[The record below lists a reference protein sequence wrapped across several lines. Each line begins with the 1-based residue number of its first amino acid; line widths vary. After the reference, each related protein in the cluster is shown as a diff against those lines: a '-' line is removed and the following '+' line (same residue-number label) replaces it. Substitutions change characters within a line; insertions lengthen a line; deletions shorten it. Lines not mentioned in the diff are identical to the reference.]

1 MYSPPMLAEL
11 LEVSPALV
19 RSWLKRGWLVPTKI
33 EHKLPLLDYAEV
45 TIARQVAALHRSGIA
60 GARLARKLAEIE
72 RHFPDVQRPL
82 AELTIVAD
90 GSRLLVR
97 RGEALV
103 DAAGQRQIDFGALEQ
118 ADETPATI
126 PAGTAQAG
134 RDQPPPEQLVA
145 WAEELEEALDLAGAA
160 EMYRAAMLAG
170 GPTPELCFAL
180 AELLYRLRDTGA
192 ARERYAMAVELDED
206 FVEARCNLGCL
217 LAEEGERELAVA
229 ALEGA
234 LARHGEYA
242 DAHYHLARIH
252 GELGNLEKSFV
263 HWERFLSLAP
273 ESPWADEARH
283 KLAQRAAQHVNK

>member
-1 MYSPPMLAEL
+1 MLAEL
-11 LEVSPALV
+11 LDVSPTLV
-19 RSWLKRGWLVPTKI
+19 RSWLKRGWLVPTRV

-45 TIARQVAALHRSGIA
+45 TIARQLATLHRAGI
-60 GARLARKLAEIE
+60 GGTRLAQKLAQIE
-72 RHFPDVQRPL
+72 RHFPDVERPL
-82 AELTIVAD
+82 AELSIVAD

-103 DAAGQRQIDFGALEQ
+103 DAAGQRQLDFGALEQ
-118 ADETPATI
+118 EEEAPATI
-126 PAGTAQAG
+126 STAQTLAG
-134 RDQPPPEQLVA
+134 RDQPPCEQLVA
-145 WAEELEEALDLAGAA
+145 WAEELEEALDLDGAA
-160 EMYRAAMLAG
+160 DMYRSAMLSG
-170 GPTPELCFAL
+170 GPTPEICFAL
-180 AELLYRLRDTGA
+180 AEVLYRLRQTGA

-217 LAEEGERELAVA
+217 LAEEGEHELAVA

-242 DAHYHLARIH
+242 DAHYHLARIQ
-252 GELGNLEKSFV
+252 GELGNQDKSFV

-283 KLAQRAAQHVNK
+283 KLAERAASQVNK

>member
-1 MYSPPMLAEL
+1 MLAEL
-11 LEVSPALV
+11 LAVSPALV
-19 RSWLKRGWLVPTKI
+19 RSWLKRGWLVPTKV

-45 TIARQVAALHRSGIA
+45 TIARQLATLHRAGIS

-82 AELTIVAD
+82 AELSIVAD

-103 DAAGQRQIDFGALEQ
+103 DAAGQRQIDFGAREQ
-118 ADETPATI
+118 KQETPAPI
-126 PAGTAQAG
+126 PAAATLAG
-134 RDQPPPEQLVA
+134 RDQPPREQLVA
-145 WAEELEEALDLAGAA
+145 WAEELEEVLDLRGAA
-160 EMYRAAMLAG
+160 ELYRAAMLAG
-170 GPTPELCFAL
+170 GPTPEICFAL
-180 AELLYRLRDTGA
+180 AELLYRLRETGA

-234 LARHGEYA
+234 LAHHPGYA
-242 DAHYHLARIH
+242 DAHYHLARIA
-252 GELGNLEKSFV
+252 GELGNSEKSFV

-283 KLAQRAAQHVNK
+283 KLAARDSSEVNK

>member
-1 MYSPPMLAEL
+1 MLAEL
-11 LEVSPALV
+11 LAVSPALV
-19 RSWLKRGWLVPTKI
+19 RSWLKRGWLAPSKV

-45 TIARQVAALHRSGIA
+45 TIARQLAALHRAGISGT
-60 GARLARKLAEIE
+60 RLARKLAEVE

-82 AELTIVAD
+82 AELAIVAD

-103 DAAGQRQIDFGALEQ
+103 DTAGQRQIDFGALEEQ
-118 ADETPATI
+118 EEAPATI
-126 PAGTAQAG
+126 PAAAALAG

-145 WAEELEEALDLAGAA
+145 WAQELEEALDLRGAA
-160 EMYRAAMLAG
+160 EMYRSAMLAG
-170 GPTPELCFAL
+170 GPTPESCFAL
-180 AELLYRLRDTGA
+180 AELLYRLRETGA

-217 LAEEGERELAVA
+217 LAEEGEHDLAVA

-234 LARHGEYA
+234 LVRHAEYA

-252 GELGNLEKSFV
+252 GELGNVEKSFV

-273 ESPWADEARH
+273 ESPWAEEARH
-283 KLAQRAAQHVNK
+283 KLAQRDASQVNK